1 MKTAARPYPGEAASM
16 SSVSEHEVIV
26 VGAGPGGATAAAA
39 LAQAGRDVLLLDRQ
53 SFPRDKI
60 CGDAVSLGAVQIMN
74 DLGMADQVRAAQQR
88 GEFYPLDGMRLVS
101 PSGHTLHAD
110 FHRGPAGEESYVA
123 PRLYFDAVIQQ
134 HAVESGA
141 CYRRAEVAGPL
152 LEDGRVVGVLARE
165 NGDNHAFR
173 APVVIGADGVTST
186 IMRQLRPET
195 NQHEDTHRAV
205 ALRAYI
211 EGIEL
216 FPHKVEFFLYD
227 EVLPG
232 YAWIFPA
239 GEDVANI
246 GLGMRLDVF
255 RKHKRN
261 LKKML
266 SDFLAMPDI
275 RPRLKNSYA
284 LRDVAIWQLNFGSQE
299 GLQHAFDGALLVGD
313 AAGFINPLTGGGIH
327 NALISGVLAAQTVDE
342 ALRRGDVSR
351 ESLCVYEERCNE
363 AMWAGMRKAFFYQR
377 FLLNY
382 PTLVDWLIR
391 LLGQNGSIAQIFI
404 SKL

>member
-1 MKTAARPYPGEAASM
+1 M

-26 VGAGPGGATAAAA
+26 VGAGPGGATAATA

-60 CGDAVSLGAVQIMN
+60 CGDAISLGAIQIMN
-74 DLGMADQVRAAQQR
+74 DLGMADKVRAAHER

-110 FHRGPAGEESYVA
+110 FHRGPAGEASYVA
-123 PRLYFDAVIQQ
+123 PRLFFDAVIQR
-134 HAVESGA
+134 HAVDSGA
-141 CYRRAEVAGPL
+141 RYRQAEVTGPL
-152 LEDGRVVGVLARE
+152 LEDGRVVGVVTRE
-165 NGDNHAFR
+165 NGDSRVFR
-173 APVVIGADGVTST
+173 APIVIGADGVTST
-186 IMRQLRPET
+186 IMRHLRPEA
-195 NQHEDTHRAV
+195 NQHVDMHRAV

-239 GEDVANI
+239 GDDVANI

-275 RPRLKNSYA
+275 RPRLKNGRA
-284 LRDVAIWQLNFGSQE
+284 PRDVAIWQLNFGSQAE
-299 GLQHAFDGALLVGD
+299 LQHAFDGALLVGD

-327 NALISGVLAAQTVDE
+327 NALISGVLAAQTADE

-351 ESLCVYEERCNE
+351 ESLRVYEERCDE
-363 AMWAGMRKAFFYQR
+363 AMWPGMRKAFFYQR

-382 PTLVDWLIR
+382 PTIVDWLIR
-391 LLGQNGSIAQIFI
+391 LLGQHGSIAQIFV

>member
-1 MKTAARPYPGEAASM
+1 MCIRDRLEN
-16 SSVSEHEVIV
+16 
-26 VGAGPGGATAAAA
+26 
-39 LAQAGRDVLLLDRQ
+39 GR
-53 SFPRDKI
+53 
-60 CGDAVSLGAVQIMN
+60 
-74 DLGMADQVRAAQQR
+74 
-88 GEFYPLDGMRLVS
+88 
-101 PSGHTLHAD
+101 
-110 FHRGPAGEESYVA
+110 
-123 PRLYFDAVIQQ
+123 
-134 HAVESGA
+134 
-141 CYRRAEVAGPL
+141 VAG
-152 LEDGRVVGVLARE
+152 VLVRE
-165 NGDNHAFR
+165 NGGSRAVR

-186 IMRQLRPET
+186 LMRQLRPEA
-195 NQHEDTHRAV
+195 NQHTDMHRAV

-216 FPHKVEFFLYD
+216 FPRKVEFFFYD

-239 GEDVANI
+239 GDDVANI

-275 RPRLKNSYA
+275 RPRLKNSQA
-284 LRDVAIWQLNFGSQE
+284 PRDVAIWQLNFGSQE

>member
-1 MKTAARPYPGEAASM
+1 M

-53 SFPRDKI
+53 SFPRDKV
-60 CGDAVSLGAVQIMN
+60 CGDAVSLGAVQILN
-74 DLGMADQVRAAQQR
+74 DLGMGDKVRAAQTR
-88 GEFYPLDGMRLVS
+88 GEFYALDGMRLVS

-110 FHRGPAGEESYVA
+110 FHTGPNGEASYVA

-134 HAVESGA
+134 HAVASGA
-141 CYRRAEVAGPL
+141 RYRQAEVTGPL
-152 LEDGRVVGVLARE
+152 LEDGRVTGVLVRE
-165 NGDNHAFR
+165 NGGSRAVR

-186 IMRQLRPET
+186 LMRQLRPEA
-195 NQHEDTHRAV
+195 NQHREIHRAV

-239 GEDVANI
+239 GDDVANI

-275 RPRLKNSYA
+275 RPRLKNGRA
-284 LRDVAIWQLNFGSQE
+284 PRDVAIWQLNFGSQD
-299 GLQHAFDGALLVGD
+299 GLQHTFDGALLVGD

-342 ALRRGDVSR
+342 ALWRGDVLR
-351 ESLCVYEERCNE
+351 ESLCVYEERCND

-391 LLGQNGSIAQIFI
+391 LLGQHGGIAQIFV